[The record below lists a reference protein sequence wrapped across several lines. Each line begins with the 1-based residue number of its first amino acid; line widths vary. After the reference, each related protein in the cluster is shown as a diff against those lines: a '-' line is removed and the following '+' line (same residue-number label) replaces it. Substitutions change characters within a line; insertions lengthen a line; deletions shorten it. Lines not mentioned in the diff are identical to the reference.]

1 MNNYDFYEYIRR
13 LHLFVEAQDTRLK
26 HLEEV
31 VNNLSKEINDL
42 KNKPSINVE
51 RIEYKFDQL
60 KVETLEGTL
69 NIGLNPTD
77 LQGIEDFTVQGNQVA
92 NSPSPADQFQ
102 LIMRMEQR
110 VLNTLDKD
118 VRSII
123 SLYEQEKETKIEE
136 SYVTFILDDIKKQL
150 HKRIEYYLNQL
161 PLDQRTTQLEYENRV
176 FELIQKDMH
185 NGIFSFLENLPPET
199 KG

>member
-13 LHLFVEAQDTRLK
+13 LQLFVEAQDTRLK

-176 FELIQKDMH
+176 IELIQKDMH
-185 NGIFSFLENLPPET
+185 NGIFSFLENLPAET